1 MKVSRRLQ
9 PAFAYIREHIGET
22 ISLDDLAEHLFI
34 SKPQLIRLFK
44 AETGMTPNKYITLFR
59 IMKSREY
66 LTEGN
71 SLLKVCELVGYA
83 DESHFIR
90 TFKKIMG
97 ITPKQYGKLRRH

>member
-44 AETGMTPNKYITLFR
+44 AETGMTPNKYMMR
-59 IMKSREY
+59 CSMRESEK
-66 LTEGN
+66 TIV
-71 SLLKVCELVGYA
+71 S
-83 DESHFIR
+83 
-90 TFKKIMG
+90 
-97 ITPKQYGKLRRH
+97 